1 MMDGG
6 ERDIRRGAAE
16 MDLNSFSKY
25 NLDVLTGW
33 KNTENNIL
41 KYDISSDQW
50 TRHSL
55 LSDKNQCPNS
65 SRRTSKPGH
74 AAELSCVR
82 GSYNV

>member
-1 MMDGG
+1 MAG

-16 MDLNSFSKY
+16 MNLNSFSKY

-33 KNTENNIL
+33 KNTENDIL
-41 KYDISSDQW
+41 KYNISSDQSW
-50 TRHSL
+50 TRDSL

-74 AAELSCVR
+74 AAALSCVR